1 MSGTAKLEMD
11 TIRLRNADAFYERL
25 IDTVQHMPERDAL
38 KTMVKLSLILANQ
51 VGDDDVLAAALDAA
65 VAENQA

>member
-1 MSGTAKLEMD
+1 MEG
-11 TIRLRNADAFYERL
+11 RG
-25 IDTVQHMPERDAL
+25 RDAL